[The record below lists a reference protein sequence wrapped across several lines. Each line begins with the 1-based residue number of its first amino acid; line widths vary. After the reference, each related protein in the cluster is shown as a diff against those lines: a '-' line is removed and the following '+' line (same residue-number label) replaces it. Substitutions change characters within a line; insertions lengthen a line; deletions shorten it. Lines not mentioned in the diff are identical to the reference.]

1 LVELGVSE
9 QPGLEASVLEPL
21 ALERLE
27 LEQRV
32 AEVKVRGEEGF

>member
-1 LVELGVSE
+1 
-9 QPGLEASVLEPL
+9 VLEPL